1 MMLLAYLYIHFNL
14 FSNKG
19 FLASFH
25 CVRPCIPAMAV
36 RAVIKI
42 SEHALVDHSGASK
55 EISPILLFCAAMG
68 FLLTIFQTPFFVT
81 LGFAGLV
88 HVAYK
93 SVHWTAG
100 WALAVLGIVGN
111 VIYVSLQGLSNP
123 IALAAGTATGN
134 IQSSIFVTGLLA
146 GCTTFGGA
154 FTAVPC
160 VPSVTCA
167 QWFCQQAMV

>member
-1 MMLLAYLYIHFNL
+1 MLLLSYLYVQFDLFN
-14 FSNKG
+14 NKG

-42 SEHALVDHSGASK
+42 SEHALIDHSGGSK
-55 EISPILLFCAAMG
+55 DIAPILLFCAAMG

-88 HVAYK
+88 HVAHK
-93 SVHWTAG
+93 SIHWTAG
-100 WALAVLGIVGN
+100 WALMVLGIVGN
-111 VIYVSLQGLSNP
+111 VIYISLQGLANP
-123 IALAAGTATGN
+123 LALAAGSSSGN
-134 IQSSIFVTGLLA
+134 KQSSIFITGLLA

-154 FTAVPC
+154 FTAVPY
-160 VPSVTCA
+160 VPTLPGCMRGRPA
-167 QWFCQQAMV
+167 RA